1 MSALFA
7 LDGRPVTT
15 PGAVGALVT
24 CRDCDRPLRSRQ
36 ARLATPSHLPRVRWF
51 AAVFYGGLASACALV
66 DWWPGVAVMAALWVF
81 TVLCLR
87 LVPVVVRHLARVLA
101 QESAGCGEAR

>member
-1 MSALFA
+1 VILTLLANYIAAHPRAEKA
-7 LDGRPVTT
+7 LDA
-15 PGAVGALVT
+15 AVRF
-24 CRDCDRPLRSRQ
+24 C
-36 ARLATPSHLPRVRWF
+36 LATPSYLPGVRWF

-66 DWWPGVAVMAALWVF
+66 DWWPGVAVMAALWVL